1 MTLRA
6 SHVWKLVGLAGVMG
20 VAATGALA
28 VRNERARRA
37 YSPDEIRSVLHE
49 RYTQAYA
56 KQAEQGEIELEPV
69 PSALRRRTKNLFRRR
84 N

>member
-6 SHVWKLVGLAGVMG
+6 SHIWKLVGLAGVMG
-20 VAATGALA
+20 VAATGVLA
-28 VRNERARRA
+28 ARNERTRRA

-56 KQAEQGEIELEPV
+56 KQSVQEEIELEPV
-69 PSALRRRTKNLFRRR
+69 PSALRRRMKKLIRRR
-84 N
+84 S

>member
-6 SHVWKLVGLAGVMG
+6 SHVWKLVGLAGAMG
-20 VAATGALA
+20 VAATGVLA
-28 VRNERARRA
+28 IRNERARRA

-56 KQAEQGEIELEPV
+56 RASEQDTIELEPV
-69 PSALRRRTKNLFRRR
+69 PSTLRRRMKKLFRRR
-84 N
+84 S

>member
-6 SHVWKLVGLAGVMG
+6 SHVWKLVGLAGAMG
-20 VAATGALA
+20 VAATGVLA
-28 VRNERARRA
+28 ARNERTRRA

-56 KQAEQGEIELEPV
+56 KQSEKEEIELEPV
-69 PSALRRRTKNLFRRR
+69 PTGLRRRIKNLIRRR

>member
-6 SHVWKLVGLAGVMG
+6 SHIWKLVGLAGAMG
-20 VAATGALA
+20 VAATGVLA
-28 VRNERARRA
+28 VRNERARQA

-56 KQAEQGEIELEPV
+56 KQAEQEEIELEPA
-69 PSALRRRTKNLFRRR
+69 PTALRRRVKNLFRRR
-84 N
+84 S